1 MLSLRTAFTYNEEVN
16 DLYTATSIVRV
27 IKSRRMRW
35 SGHVAC
41 MVERRGVDRV
51 LVEKREVKRPLGRRR
66 RRWEDNIKTDLQEV

>member
-1 MLSLRTAFTYNEEVN
+1 
-16 DLYTATSIVRV
+16 
-27 IKSRRMRW
+27 
-35 SGHVAC
+35 